1 MTRETVSGEKK
12 SWFLNPS
19 IPSVPKKT
27 YIRLFLEILVM
38 VRRQKNCLKEL
49 RRNVEFPSATL
60 ATKMRFWKYA
70 LSVADGGTVARS
82 KTHSS
87 ELNFCV
93 LVGSVV

>member
-1 MTRETVSGEKK
+1 
-12 SWFLNPS
+12 
-19 IPSVPKKT
+19 
-27 YIRLFLEILVM
+27 
-38 VRRQKNCLKEL
+38 LKEL